1 MLSLNNKNQKRGLVR
16 DNELFFLLRT
26 ALAQAAQLACMR
38 KKNNS
43 SPLTPPLLFKLLL
56 IFLLFFSSFSA
67 SIAFAAEPLPKELID
82 LKAAL
87 AADLKNSAYD
97 TCQSKLVPLYDLEML
112 TFFKYL
118 EETFENKSANSTMVN
133 LGIVRYTRFKSAL
146 NEHFLALKPIVSS
159 EVKNYDEI
167 FVGYKLCGR
176 IKDTYIVLGKEKLIE
191 HIKKNNIQKKTTMLL
206 EKFKAINQRL
216 RDYNQ
221 TIAEVY
227 SGYVALNN
235 KLPGFLRKCITN

>member
-1 MLSLNNKNQKRGLVR
+1 M
-16 DNELFFLLRT
+16 
-26 ALAQAAQLACMR
+26 
-38 KKNNS
+38 
-43 SPLTPPLLFKLLL
+43 LLL
-56 IFLLFFSSFSA
+56 SKKRLKFLIVLVLVLSFFDA
-67 SIAFAAEPLPKELID
+67 SKAFAAEPLPKELID
-82 LKAAL
+82 LKATL

-118 EETFENKSANSTMVN
+118 EETFENKSSNSTMVN
-133 LGIVRYTRFKSAL
+133 LAIVRFTRFKGAL
-146 NEHFLALKPIVSS
+146 NDEFFDLKPIVSS
-159 EVKNYDEI
+159 EVKNYAEI
-167 FVGYKLCGR
+167 FAGYKLCGQ
-176 IKDTYIVLGKEKLIE
+176 IKDTYIALGKEKLIE
-191 HIKKNNIQKKTTMLL
+191 HIKKNNAQKKTTMLL
-206 EKFKAINQRL
+206 EKYKSINQRL

>member
-1 MLSLNNKNQKRGLVR
+1 MI
-16 DNELFFLLRT
+16 
-26 ALAQAAQLACMR
+26 
-38 KKNNS
+38 
-43 SPLTPPLLFKLLL
+43 
-56 IFLLFFSSFSA
+56 IFLLFLSSFSA

-118 EETFENKSANSTMVN
+118 EETFENKSSNSTMVN
-133 LGIVRYTRFKSAL
+133 LAIVRFTRFKGAL
-146 NEHFLALKPIVSS
+146 NDEFFDLRPIVGS
-159 EVKNYDEI
+159 EVKNYAEI
-167 FVGYKLCGR
+167 FAGYKLCGQ
-176 IKDTYIVLGKEKLIE
+176 IKDTYIALGKEKLIE
-191 HIKKNNIQKKTTMLL
+191 HIKKNNAQKKTTMLL
-206 EKFKAINQRL
+206 EKYKSINQRL